1 MVSLVVVS
9 GGGWS
14 SVSSLLKRVCLSD
27 NLSCS
32 LGSLEGEEV
41 RSFVANF
48 FSDCSNDDTEDG
60 NGRDGPS
67 LRGKIA
73 RKIIYL
79 PLHFSFHSP
88 LFIGVDVSKQTPV
101 TTGGVD
107 SDGGPAD

>member
-1 MVSLVVVS
+1 MGLDRDLLLVSLVVVS

-32 LGSLEGEEV
+32 LGSLEAEEV
-41 RSFVANF
+41 RSFVTNF

-67 LRGKIA
+67 LRGKIE
-73 RKIIYL
+73 REIIHL
-79 PLHFSFHSP
+79 SFSPFLLS
-88 LFIGVDVSKQTPV
+88 L
-101 TTGGVD
+101 TTVNRCRCF
-107 SDGGPAD
+107 